1 MTQQRA
7 IALVV
12 TLLLPATAL
21 AAADVSALRGKS
33 SQVAAAQGDPSDE
46 GRDQPSCSCDCCDVV
61 RRIPG
66 EIQFGAGIKC
76 SPSVQHS
83 SDMCGAQCSPDKED
97 TVLKD
102 AVVDF
107 ERFCFFECRPAA
119 GPKAP
124 EKSQCVA
131 FNEAE
136 AAKISDKD
144 GNPMDPAF
152 LYGMDKLKLS
162 NQRPVMKGALL
173 SSASRLAAA
182 PAGAPA
188 GAGPAGAEPGGPDAV
203 DPKAAKT
210 AALKGR
216 ASAEKEGK
224 DASKE
229 AAALREMEHA
239 KQQELNT
246 ALKASGNGVVTL
258 DPFAAIQDL
267 SVAAVKA
274 RVDAEKASLI
284 AAQAVSAYDKGRQK
298 VWKLALGEAG
308 KEVLRWKKH
317 AEDKAKSEWEARIA
331 PTWQSRAL
339 KAAQKASKPY
349 IEGLLRAQD
358 SVKLYNGKGF
368 ATAQAASSLWK
379 TSQFEADKAN
389 KLPRNTIAQQNLAQS
404 DMLDAREKAKEAQS
418 MALESRQFF
427 ATAAEVRKGIPQY
440 QFNAQKAAAQA
451 VATLPR

>member
-33 SQVAAAQGDPSDE
+33 SKVAAAQGDPNDE
-46 GRDQPSCSCDCCDVV
+46 GRDQQACSCDCCDVT

-131 FNEAE
+131 FNELE

-173 SSASRLAAA
+173 SSASRLVA
-182 PAGAPA
+182 
-188 GAGPAGAEPGGPDAV
+188 AGPAPAAAGPPPGSPDAV
-203 DPKAAKT
+203 DPKKAKV
-210 AALKGR
+210 AALKGK
-216 ASAEKEGK
+216 ASSEKEGK

-239 KQQELNT
+239 KQQELNA

-258 DPFAAIQDL
+258 DPFAAISDL
-267 SVAAVKA
+267 STAAINA
-274 RVDAEKASLI
+274 RVDAEKASMM
-284 AAQAVSAYDKGRQK
+284 ASKAVLAYSSGRQK
-298 VWKLALGEAG
+298 TWKLALGEAG

-317 AEDKAKSEWEARIA
+317 AEDKAKSEWAARIA

-349 IEGLLRAQD
+349 IDGLLRAQD

-368 ATAQAASSLWK
+368 ATAQAASALWK

-389 KLPRNTIAQQNLAQS
+389 KLPRNTIAQNNLAQS
-404 DMLDAREKAKEAQS
+404 DMLDAREKAKEAQN

-440 QFNAQKAAAQA
+440 QYNAQKAAALA
-451 VATLPR
+451 VSTMPR

>member
-21 AAADVSALRGKS
+21 AAADASALRGKS

-131 FNEAE
+131 FNELE

-152 LYGMDKLKLS
+152 LYGMDKLQLS

-173 SSASRLAAA
+173 SSASRLAAGGPA
-182 PAGAPA
+182 PAA
-188 GAGPAGAEPGGPDAV
+188 AGPPPGSPDAV
-203 DPKAAKT
+203 DPKKAKV
-210 AALKGR
+210 AALKGK
-216 ASAEKEGK
+216 ASSEKEGK

-239 KQQELNT
+239 KQQELNA

-258 DPFAAIQDL
+258 DPFAAISDL
-267 SVAAVKA
+267 STAAIMA
-274 RVDAEKASLI
+274 RVDAEKASMM
-284 AAQAVSAYDKGRQK
+284 ASKAVLAYSSGRQK
-298 VWKLALGEAG
+298 TWKLALGEAG

-317 AEDKAKSEWEARIA
+317 AEDKAASEWAARIA

-404 DMLDAREKAKEAQS
+404 DMLDAREKAKEAQT

-440 QFNAQKAAAQA
+440 QYNAQKAAAQA